1 MLFELDDPA
10 SDAAVIHSFY
20 EARPATQDTGWPEYL
35 FDSEDKWPPT

>member
-10 SDAAVIHSFY
+10 YEAAVMFSLN
-20 EARPATQDTGWPEYL
+20 EALPATPDTGWPGYL